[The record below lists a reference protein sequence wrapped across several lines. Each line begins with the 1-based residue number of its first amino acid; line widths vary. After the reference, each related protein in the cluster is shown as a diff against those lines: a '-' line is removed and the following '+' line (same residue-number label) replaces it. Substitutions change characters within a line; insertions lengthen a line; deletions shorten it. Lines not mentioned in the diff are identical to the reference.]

1 MAVSTTRR
9 QFLKGLGA
17 LALLALPACR
27 RAQEYAVVPEGCPE
41 WVRSGEA
48 TAFATSMPWASGAVP
63 LLALCHGG
71 LPTSL
76 VPNPHAVEWSPGLP
90 ALVQAALLD
99 LYDPR
104 REQRAMFNGEVF
116 PMEGVRGALRG
127 WSQAL
132 REGLRVALLLPGGR
146 SAVRVA
152 QLQELRGICPSV
164 RCFSWDPVEE
174 PRPRVFAALE
184 RQQRAGLGEAVRF
197 ENGYEATGERALVV
211 LTDLLRRGEL
221 DLLLVMTPADPAAHS
236 PAFAEALR
244 VTEAATL
251 RLCLRRDVTAGVCQ
265 YTVPQT
271 HFLEEWGADADGY
284 GHWSLRQ
291 PITLPL
297 VPAFSEA
304 EVLDALV
311 GGGDVPV
318 VGASTPFSPARD
330 WVVRALGGGEALEGG
345 LRRGL
350 VPGAPLP
357 VALPVAPEGVP
368 YLHPWFVDGR
378 FLHNAWLREVY
389 DTLSGCAGLPAVFVP
404 GGGGQVLGEGGAVPG
419 EQVPEEQVL
428 GGWRVAGWHLPCVRV
443 PEVEQGVLP
452 MLPGIAA
459 ALSVAR
465 MPGEAA
471 SAPELPVQRP
481 HAAPELAEEPCE
493 PVQGASPQWG
503 MRVAFEACIGCQ
515 ACTVACRAEN
525 NVPTVGAEQQRMGRD
540 LQWLRID
547 RYLDRSGGVRFFL
560 PTACRQCENA
570 PCESVCPVNATVH
583 TAAGLNAMVY
593 PRCWGT
599 RYCAAACPYLA
610 RTFNFYD
617 YAREAYREQKLPPN
631 PAVTVRSRGVM
642 EKCTYCVQRIN
653 AAKVSGE
660 RPRAACEQAC
670 PVGAIRLLDLV
681 REPIGRAVVNFDA
694 AQTRPRTRY
703 VRG

>member
-1 MAVSTTRR
+1 MSSTRR
-9 QFLKGLGA
+9 QFLAGLGA
-17 LALLALPACR
+17 LAALALPACR
-27 RAQEYAVVPEGCPE
+27 RAQQYAVEPEDCPE
-41 WVRSGEA
+41 WVRAGEA

-76 VPNPHAVEWSPGLP
+76 VPNPHAAACRPGLP

-99 LYDPR
+99 VYDPG
-104 REQRAMFNGEVF
+104 RERVARFNGGEF
-116 PMEGVRGALRG
+116 PLEGVRGALRG

-132 REGLRVALLLPGGR
+132 REGLRLALLLPGGH
-146 SAVRVA
+146 SAVRQA
-152 QLQELRGICPSV
+152 QGAAGRGVGPGLRCY
-164 RCFSWDPVEE
+164 SWDPLEE
-174 PRPRVFAALE
+174 PRPEVFPELE
-184 RQQRAGLGEAVRF
+184 RQQVAALGAAVRF
-197 ENGYEATGERALVV
+197 SNGYAATGERALVV

-236 PAFAEALR
+236 PTFAEALR

-251 RLCLRRDVTAGVCQ
+251 RCCLRRDVTADCCQ

-271 HFLEEWGADADGY
+271 HFLEEWGADADACGC
-284 GHWSLRQ
+284 WCLRQ
-291 PITLPL
+291 PVMLPL

-304 EVLDALV
+304 ELLDALIHGGDLPAV
-311 GGGDVPV
+311 GG
-318 VGASTPFSPARD
+318 ATPFSPARD
-330 WVVRALGGGEALEGG
+330 WVARALGGGEALERG

-350 VPGAPLP
+350 VPGAPRP
-357 VALPVAPEGVP
+357 VALPVAAAGTP
-368 YLHPWFVDGR
+368 YLHPLVVDGR
-378 FLHNAWLREVY
+378 FLHNAWLREVF
-389 DTLSGCAGLPAVFVP
+389 DSLSGCAGLPPVFVP
-404 GGGGQVLGEGGAVPG
+404 GEGA
-419 EQVPEEQVL
+419 EL
-428 GGWRVAGWHLPCVRV
+428 GGWRVSRWHLPCVRV
-443 PEVEQGVLP
+443 PGLSHGLLP
-452 MLPGIAA
+452 MLPGVAA
-459 ALSVAR
+459 AMSVSQ
-465 MPGEAA
+465 MPGQPAEAPA
-471 SAPELPVQRP
+471 LPVQRSCE
-481 HAAPELAEEPCE
+481 APELVEQACA

-503 MRVAFEACIGCQ
+503 MRIDFGACIGCH

-525 NVPTVGAEQQRMGRD
+525 NIPTVGAEEQRRGRD

-547 RYLDRSGGVRFFL
+547 RYLDRTGRVCFFL
-560 PTACRQCENA
+560 PSACRQCEQA

-599 RYCAAACPYLA
+599 RYCAAACPYQA

-617 YAREAYREQKLPPN
+617 YAREAYHEQKLPPN

-660 RPRAACEQAC
+660 RPQAACEQAC

>member
-132 REGLRVALLLPGGR
+132 REGLRVALLVPGGR

-152 QLQELRGICPSV
+152 QLRELRGICPSV

-330 WVVRALGGGEALEGG
+330 WVVRALGGA
-345 LRRGL
+345 RR
-350 VPGAPLP
+350 
-357 VALPVAPEGVP
+357 
-368 YLHPWFVDGR
+368 
-378 FLHNAWLREVY
+378 
-389 DTLSGCAGLPAVFVP
+389 
-404 GGGGQVLGEGGAVPG
+404 
-419 EQVPEEQVL
+419 
-428 GGWRVAGWHLPCVRV
+428 WRVV
-443 PEVEQGVLP
+443 
-452 MLPGIAA
+452 
-459 ALSVAR
+459 
-465 MPGEAA
+465 
-471 SAPELPVQRP
+471 
-481 HAAPELAEEPCE
+481 
-493 PVQGASPQWG
+493 
-503 MRVAFEACIGCQ
+503 
-515 ACTVACRAEN
+515 
-525 NVPTVGAEQQRMGRD
+525 
-540 LQWLRID
+540 
-547 RYLDRSGGVRFFL
+547 
-560 PTACRQCENA
+560 
-570 PCESVCPVNATVH
+570 
-583 TAAGLNAMVY
+583 
-593 PRCWGT
+593 
-599 RYCAAACPYLA
+599 
-610 RTFNFYD
+610 
-617 YAREAYREQKLPPN
+617 
-631 PAVTVRSRGVM
+631 
-642 EKCTYCVQRIN
+642 
-653 AAKVSGE
+653 
-660 RPRAACEQAC
+660 
-670 PVGAIRLLDLV
+670 
-681 REPIGRAVVNFDA
+681 
-694 AQTRPRTRY
+694 
-703 VRG
+703 